1 MGIPTLCSQAAAR
14 GNLCCQRVLL
24 GYLWQLSGGEMRPVA
39 IVGIVLI
46 VLGIAG
52 LVIGRFTYTTEEKV
66 LDVGP
71 LEATAEK
78 EHSVAI
84 PDIAGIIAVLAGGFL
99 VFMGRRRA

>member
-1 MGIPTLCSQAAAR
+1 MK
-14 GNLCCQRVLL
+14 
-24 GYLWQLSGGEMRPVA
+24 PVA
-39 IVGIVLI
+39 IIGIVLI
-46 VLGIAG
+46 VLGVAG
-52 LVIGRFTYTTEEKV
+52 LVLGRFTYTTEEKV

-99 VFMGRRRA
+99 VFIGRRRA

>member
-1 MGIPTLCSQAAAR
+1 MPIFER
-14 GNLCCQRVLL
+14 WNLYREQVLL
-24 GYLWQLSGGEMRPVA
+24 AYLGNFGGEMKPVA

-52 LVIGRFTYTTEEKV
+52 LVLGRFTYTTEEKV

-84 PDIAGIIAVLAGGFL
+84 PDIAGIAAILAGGFL
-99 VFMGRRRA
+99 VFLGRRRA